1 MGGYGLRLKKVVRG
15 DNVMK
20 NDNFSNSVTAVSGT
34 AGTGLGLVSVL
45 LIVFIVL
52 KLTGVINWSW
62 WVVILLPFGIEL
74 GLVLLFAGVVVI
86 ASILIAILRGR

>member
-1 MGGYGLRLKKVVRG
+1 
-15 DNVMK
+15 MK

-74 GLVLLFAGVVVI
+74 GLILLFAGVVVI

>member
-1 MGGYGLRLKKVVRG
+1 MCGG
-15 DNVMK
+15 DDVMK

>member
-1 MGGYGLRLKKVVRG
+1 
-15 DNVMK
+15 MK
-20 NDNFSNSVTAVSGT
+20 NGNFSNSVTAVSGT

-74 GLVLLFAGVVVI
+74 GLVLLFVGVVVI

>member
-1 MGGYGLRLKKVVRG
+1 
-15 DNVMK
+15 MK

-45 LIVFIVL
+45 LVVFIVL

-74 GLVLLFAGVVVI
+74 GLVLLFVGVVVI

>member
-1 MGGYGLRLKKVVRG
+1 
-15 DNVMK
+15 MK

-74 GLVLLFAGVVVI
+74 GLVLLFVGVVVI
-86 ASILIAILRGR
+86 ASILIAMLRGR

>member
-1 MGGYGLRLKKVVRG
+1 
-15 DNVMK
+15 MK

-74 GLVLLFAGVVVI
+74 GLVLLFVGVVVI
-86 ASILIAILRGR
+86 TSILIAILRGR

>member
-1 MGGYGLRLKKVVRG
+1 M
-15 DNVMK
+15 

-74 GLVLLFAGVVVI
+74 GLVLLFVGVVVI

>member
-1 MGGYGLRLKKVVRG
+1 
-15 DNVMK
+15 MK

>member
-1 MGGYGLRLKKVVRG
+1 
-15 DNVMK
+15 MK

-74 GLVLLFAGVVVI
+74 GLVLLFIGVVVI
-86 ASILIAILRGR
+86 ASILIAILRRR

>member
-1 MGGYGLRLKKVVRG
+1 MRG
-15 DNVMK
+15 NDVMK

-74 GLVLLFAGVVVI
+74 GLVLLFVGVVVI

>member
-1 MGGYGLRLKKVVRG
+1 
-15 DNVMK
+15 MK
-20 NDNFSNSVTAVSGT
+20 NDNFSDSVTAVSGT

>member
-1 MGGYGLRLKKVVRG
+1 
-15 DNVMK
+15 MK

-86 ASILIAILRGR
+86 ASILIVILRGR

>member
-1 MGGYGLRLKKVVRG
+1 M
-15 DNVMK
+15 

-74 GLVLLFAGVVVI
+74 GLVLLFVGVVVI
-86 ASILIAILRGR
+86 ASILIAILRR

>member
-1 MGGYGLRLKKVVRG
+1 
-15 DNVMK
+15 MK

-62 WVVILLPFGIEL
+62 WAVILLPFGIEL

>member
-1 MGGYGLRLKKVVRG
+1 M
-15 DNVMK
+15 

>member
-1 MGGYGLRLKKVVRG
+1 
-15 DNVMK
+15 MK

-86 ASILIAILRGR
+86 ASILIAILKGR

>member
-1 MGGYGLRLKKVVRG
+1 
-15 DNVMK
+15 MK

-86 ASILIAILRGR
+86 ASILIAILRG

>member
-1 MGGYGLRLKKVVRG
+1 
-15 DNVMK
+15 MK

-52 KLTGVINWSW
+52 KLTGAINWSW

>member
-1 MGGYGLRLKKVVRG
+1 
-15 DNVMK
+15 MK

-74 GLVLLFAGVVVI
+74 GLVLLFVGVVVI
-86 ASILIAILRGR
+86 TSILIAMLRGR

>member
-1 MGGYGLRLKKVVRG
+1 
-15 DNVMK
+15 MK

-34 AGTGLGLVSVL
+34 AGTGLGLMSVL

>member
-1 MGGYGLRLKKVVRG
+1 MRG
-15 DNVMK
+15 NDVMK

-45 LIVFIVL
+45 LVVFIVL

-74 GLVLLFAGVVVI
+74 GLVLLFVGVVVI

>member
-1 MGGYGLRLKKVVRG
+1 
-15 DNVMK
+15 MK

-74 GLVLLFAGVVVI
+74 GLVLLFVGVVVI

>member
-1 MGGYGLRLKKVVRG
+1 MRG
-15 DNVMK
+15 DDVMK

-74 GLVLLFAGVVVI
+74 GLVLLFVGVVVI